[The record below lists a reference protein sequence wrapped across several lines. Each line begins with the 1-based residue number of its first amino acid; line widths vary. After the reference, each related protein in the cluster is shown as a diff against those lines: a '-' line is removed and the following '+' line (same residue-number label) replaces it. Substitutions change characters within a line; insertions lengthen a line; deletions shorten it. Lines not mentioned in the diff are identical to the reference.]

1 MIGMLL
7 RSFSN
12 MQVLT
17 GEMLDTLFKDLKDY
31 KGEFDYSLEIIDA
44 ALDGRIDIS
53 KKFSL
58 FGYCKT
64 VREGNFQTELKR
76 LKKQQYIIDDDND
89 DETGVKVS
97 SLVDTRSDYEIIDD
111 KEELEYSIKKI
122 RALNDELISTIG
134 VDLIFCMRQALKGTH
149 QAVQELASICEE
161 YDFIAEYIQIIL
173 SSGVSFKELFLEE
186 DEVYFPRVEENLIE
200 KAG

>member
-1 MIGMLL
+1 
-7 RSFSN
+7 

-17 GEMLDTLFKDLKDY
+17 GDMLDTLFKDLKDY

-111 KEELEYSIKKI
+111 KEELSYTVNKI
-122 RALNDELISTIG
+122 RSMNNEIIEDIG
-134 VDLIFCMRQALKGTH
+134 VDLIFCMHQALKGTP

-173 SSGVSFKELFLEE
+173 SSGVSFEELFPDEE
-186 DEVYFPRVEENLIE
+186 EVIDFPRVDEDLIE
-200 KAG
+200 KVG

>member
-1 MIGMLL
+1 
-7 RSFSN
+7 
-12 MQVLT
+12 MQELT
-17 GEMLDTLFKDLKDY
+17 GDMLDVLFKDFKDY
-31 KGEFDYSLEIIDA
+31 RGEFDYSIELIDA
-44 ALDGRIDIS
+44 AIEGRIDIT
-53 KKFSL
+53 KQFSL

-111 KEELEYSIKKI
+111 KEELSYTVNKI

-134 VDLIFCMRQALKGTH
+134 IDLVYCMRQALKGTP
-149 QAVQELASICEE
+149 QAVQELTNICEE

-173 SSGVSFKELFLEE
+173 SSGVSFEELFPDEE
-186 DEVYFPRVEENLIE
+186 EVIDFPRVDEDLIE
-200 KAG
+200 KVG

>member
-1 MIGMLL
+1 MLL
-7 RSFSN
+7 RSF
-12 MQVLT
+12 QYKQELT
-17 GEMLDTLFKDLKDY
+17 GDMLDTLFKDLKDY

-111 KEELEYSIKKI
+111 KEELSYTVNKI
-122 RALNDELISTIG
+122 RSMNNEIIEDIG
-134 VDLIFCMRQALKGTH
+134 VDLIFCMHQALKGVP
-149 QAVQELASICEE
+149 QAVQELANICEE

-173 SSGVSFKELFLEE
+173 SSGISFEELFPDEE
-186 DEVYFPRVEENLIE
+186 EVIDFPRVDEDLIE
-200 KAG
+200 KVG